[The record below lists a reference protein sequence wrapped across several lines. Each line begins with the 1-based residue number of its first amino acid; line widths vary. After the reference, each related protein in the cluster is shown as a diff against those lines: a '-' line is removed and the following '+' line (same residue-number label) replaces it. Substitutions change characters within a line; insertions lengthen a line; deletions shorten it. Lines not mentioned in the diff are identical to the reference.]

1 MSQNLISATL
11 PAADAADILQSLTAA
26 KSKLPFLSTLQATDI
41 KYLFKVG
48 NAYLPFLDRIYQ
60 VVINHPEVLPPVFDK
75 EEFLRDYELVNSMR
89 PIFNLV
95 NELAEGVQKTF
106 FAASSDAMVSAFEV
120 YAAVKINKDKVP
132 GLSVI
137 SDEMSEFFKKAKA
150 KSNTPTDTSAK

>member
-1 MSQNLISATL
+1 MAQNLISATL
-11 PAADAADILQSLTAA
+11 SAADATEVLQSLTTA
-26 KSKLPFLSTLQATDI
+26 KTKLPFLSTLQATDI

-60 VVINHPEVLPPVFDK
+60 VVMTHPEVLPAVFDK
-75 EEFLRDYELVNSMR
+75 EEFLRDYELVSTMR

-137 SDEMSEFFKKAKA
+137 SDEMAEFFKKAKA
-150 KSNTPTDTSAK
+150 KSSTTTDKTAQ